1 MHKAVYAVLQI
12 DAEWRIVCARRHIGR
27 FDTRAEALKVG
38 AGLVK
43 AALQA
48 GREAELLVLD
58 AAWRLVG
65 ERFRPGRPESLAM
78 AAA

>member
-12 DAEWRIVCARRHIGR
+12 ESEWRIVCARRQIGH
-27 FDTRAEALKVG
+27 FSDRAEALSVA

-48 GREAELLVLD
+48 GLNAELLVLD

-65 ERFRPGRPESLAM
+65 ERFRPGRADALEL